1 MINLVALNTKLND
14 KIRNSIALF
23 ITASHG
29 FLVGKT
35 FSIFLFANQAT
46 KAIFVGFLVGKT
58 IFCFCLFDFINFNF
72 GMLSRNYL
80 GSVGQF

>member
-1 MINLVALNTKLND
+1 MFARSPFKMINLVALNTKLND

-58 IFCFCLFDFINFNF
+58 ILCEEKSK
-72 GMLSRNYL
+72 GRY
-80 GSVGQF
+80 SVTFFLH

>member
-1 MINLVALNTKLND
+1 MINLVALNTKLHD

-23 ITASHG
+23 ITAAHG

-35 FSIFLFANQAT
+35 NYCFLFANQAT
-46 KAIFVGFLVGKT
+46 IAIFVGFLVGKT
-58 IFCFCLFDFINFNF
+58 ILCFCLFDFVNFNF
-72 GMLSRNYL
+72 GMRSRNYL